1 MRSTLRTCGILLSC
15 SFLALFLACGG
26 GGSNSPSNKL
36 NVQDPP
42 VATAPAALPA
52 DAPLVEYKTYTFSTT
67 ASDADIGVTI
77 AKCVWNFGDG
87 TAPVTASAAPFSVQH
102 AFASVGT
109 GNFTVSVTP
118 TDSRGIAGNP
128 SSSLFSVTAA
138 PNPFVVNINQPS
150 SAVTQSVAVGS
161 TVSLTF
167 DFTVSLA
174 SANNAFT
181 YTASGLSFL
190 TNDTTDDTIGALTQ
204 VAANEWQA
212 TVVFPATAASGTR
225 TFTPTIQVT
234 DTTGQVSSGL
244 VSFPTV
250 TIQTLPATA
259 PPPTVT
265 LAAAPAI
272 LVAGTTNTTYQNVPI
287 TFTATAVDTVVPT
300 MVYSWSFGDGG
311 KGDVTGST
319 ALSMA
324 HTYANPGVYTVVF
337 TADTGIPGAIRSTT
351 MAVQILPDLAP
362 SISFTALPS
371 PYYVGM
377 PITFTATD
385 TVAGQTPTYTWNF
398 GDGSTGTGSPIVHAF
413 MSYVPATVSL
423 TANDGKGGVT
433 TTTQSLNILADVPPV
448 AGAVT
453 GPTGNLYESKAYSF
467 TATATQPA
475 GGNPVTSFIWNWGD
489 GSVAQTDSTHVTAL
503 SASSFTDLLT
513 HSFPAGNAATYS
525 VTVQPVDSFGSVGA
539 PSPATVFTVVPTLL
553 PTPAFTAPATASTFT
568 LPVGSPVTVTF
579 TLSVSNPNGTPGTF
593 LPASALTVYPLG
605 AGNPAVASS
614 VTANGD
620 GTYNATYSYPAG
632 SAPGTAVYTPAA
644 QAVDAQNIVGPVVT
658 GQTVTI
664 KTVAAILPPVVT
676 MTATPAIL
684 AGPSTTYQG
693 VPVQF
698 TATATD
704 PNGDVLNY
712 SWTFSDGGKG
722 DVAATTAASALNQTH
737 AFAAPGIYQV
747 VFTATNT
754 LPGGTNSVTKTIQ
767 VLADTAPSISVVV
780 APASNYYVGAPV
792 TFTVTDATPNQA
804 PTYTWNFG
812 DGSPAVTGSAPTH
825 TFQAAG
831 NTVVTLVADDGKGG
845 VANWTKTL
853 AINADTAPVAQA
865 VAGPSGNLYQS
876 KVYTFTATATELVSG
891 NTVASFIW
899 NWGDGSSTQVDASH
913 IVAGAGGVY
922 TDTLTHAFPAGQ
934 AAFSANITVTPVD
947 NHGAVGSASPNTS
960 FPVVATA
967 LPVGTFLTP
976 AAPTNSSVGEGN
988 NLTVTFTFS
997 TTNPNGAPGAL
1008 LPGSAF
1014 AFYPLGIGVPGTT
1027 AVVTSLG
1034 GGSYQASYTYT
1045 GAATPGT
1052 AVFTPAVR
1060 VTDALSIVG
1069 PVVNGQTVT
1078 ITTVAAINPPIITLA
1093 ATPAIAAGTDAT
1105 YQGVPV
1111 QFTATAVDPN
1121 GDILN
1126 YSWNFGDGNII
1137 SPTTAAAALAQSHAF
1152 ATPGIYTVTFTAN
1165 NTLPNGSNTV
1175 SVNIQVLA
1183 DTKPSLTVTLNPS
1196 SNFFVGE
1203 PISFNVADS
1212 VAGQVP
1218 VYTWNFGDGSPIVT
1232 GATASHTY
1240 QASGNAVLTLTADD
1254 GKGGVTLYTNTLTI
1268 QADIVPVAQAV
1279 TGPAGNL
1286 FQSRAYTFNATATE
1300 LVSGNS
1306 IASFIWNWGD
1316 GTTSTDSSPVNAG
1329 AGIYTSSLTHSF
1341 AAGQPAF
1348 TANIT
1353 VQPVDNHGAIGVPSP
1368 NTAFP
1373 VVATSFPTPQFTAPA
1388 TPSNLTLPV
1397 GSQVAVT
1404 FTLAVSNPNGAP
1416 GTWLPASGVT
1426 VYPLGIGTPGTTA
1439 VVTANGDGTYNATY
1453 DYSAAAVPG
1462 TAIFTPAARATD
1474 GLSIVGP
1481 VVSGQPVNI
1490 VTVAAINPPVVAMTA
1505 TPAIVAGVN
1514 ATYQGVPVNFAATA
1528 TDPNGDI
1535 LYYAWNFGDG
1545 STVAQTGS
1553 AAALNQTHAFAAPGI
1568 YTVVFTA
1575 TNTLPGGTNTV
1586 SVNIQVLAD
1595 TKPNLTV
1602 AINPASG
1609 YYTGVPVAFSVTD
1622 SVANQTPTYTWNFGD
1637 GTPAATGAAQT
1648 HTFLA
1653 AGNTVVTLTADDGKG
1668 GVTTFTTTLA
1678 IQADVPPV
1686 AQAVTGPAGNLYQSK
1701 SYTFIATAK
1710 QLTGGNAVASFAWN
1724 WGDGTTST
1732 DSSPANSGGGVFTST
1747 MTHVFAAGQPAFN
1760 ANITVVPTDI
1770 HGAVGVPSPNT
1781 SFPVVVTALPTGTF
1795 LTPAAPT
1802 NSSVGT
1808 TENVTV
1814 TFTFSTTNPNGAPG
1828 AFLPGSA
1835 FAFYPLGIGT
1845 PGTTAAVT
1853 SLGGGSYQAS
1863 YTYTGAATPGTAVFT
1878 PAVRVTDALSIVGPV
1893 VNGQTVTITT
1903 VAAINPPII
1912 TLVATPAI
1920 VAGTDATYQGVPVQ
1934 FAATAVDP
1942 NGDILNYSWT
1952 FSDSGKGD
1960 VSSTTAA
1967 SALNQTHAFAA
1978 PGIYTVTFTANNTLP
1993 NGSNSVSVNIQVLA
2007 DTAPALTVTLTPS
2020 SNFFVGE
2027 PITFNVADSTPNQVP
2042 VYTWNFGD
2050 GSPIVTGATASHT
2063 FQASGQTVV
2072 TLTADDGKG
2081 GVTLYTNTLVL
2092 QADTVPVAQAVTGPA
2107 GNLFQSKSY
2116 TFSATATDLVP
2127 TNSVASFIWNWGDGT
2142 TSTDSSPAGP
2152 VAGVYTSTMSH
2163 SFPAGQPAF
2172 TANVTVQP
2180 VDNHG
2185 AVGVSSPN
2193 TAFPVVVT
2201 SFPTPSFTV
2210 PASASTLTL
2219 PVGSQVTVNFVLAVS
2234 NPNGAPGVFLP
2245 ASGVKVYPLGIGT
2258 PGTTASVT
2266 ANGDGTYNAS
2276 YSYLAG
2282 AGPGTATFIPVAQA
2296 TDASGIVGPVVPGQA
2311 VTVVTVAAI
2320 NPPVVTMTA
2329 TPAIVAGAN
2338 TTYQGVPIQ
2347 FAATASDPNGDILYY
2362 SWNFGDGST
2371 VSQTTSAA
2379 ALSQTHS
2386 YTNPGIYTVT
2396 FSATNT
2402 LPGGTNAVT
2411 FNIQVL
2417 ADTKPALTVTLNP
2430 AANFFV
2436 AAPIS
2441 FSVVDTT
2448 PNQTPIYTWNFGDGS
2463 APVTGAAQVHTFLAS
2478 GKVVVTLTA
2487 DDQKGGVTTVTQTL
2501 TIQANIVPVAQA
2513 VQGPAGNLF
2522 QSKTYTFTATA
2533 QELVP
2538 TNSVTSFIWIWGDGT
2553 PNTVDNAPTGPVG
2566 NLYTSTM
2573 THVFPAGQA
2582 SFNANITVVP
2592 VDNHNAVGVTSP
2604 STSFP
2609 VVNTS
2614 LPVVTFLAPAAP
2626 VSLNVDLN
2634 GTVTQTLT
2642 FTVSNPQ
2649 AGVGATDPLPVAG
2662 IHFLAND
2669 GSGLVSVAPISS
2681 LGGGQYSV
2689 VVTYTGAAVT
2699 GNRTST
2705 PTAYAVD
2712 SLGIQGL
2719 VATAPTITI
2728 HTQPANHAPSITVT
2742 SPASPTASVFTSDT
2756 VSITFTLTDA
2766 DNDPVSYTVNWQDG
2780 TTPDTGTTTGNTV
2793 TGVPVTLTHVFAD
2806 AFAAVTNPNVA
2817 AASITATDNRS
2828 TNSLAT
2834 PKTVTYTV
2842 TYNAY
2847 PTAVITS
2854 PQASA
2859 TIPAAV
2865 AALNIPN
2872 TDPPVVVLPNN
2883 GKVTFL
2889 GTTTNPGS
2897 AATIPADAGLTYVW
2911 SFPGGVP
2918 SSSAQASPGEVT
2930 FSGTPGQVTAYLVSF
2945 TVLDTFQRSSANATG
2960 VNPNTFKR
2968 WVIVDGTD
2976 SQTFYLSFLYRQ
2988 RSGTSSPDT
2997 YTYAT
3002 LASHGYGDT
3011 VTIYQDGLSN
3021 TYTVAN
3027 TNAPTTIPVRSDVPF
3042 WLTVPG
3048 SITGDTAD
3056 GTNYQVNIPN
3066 KHGVD
3071 PDLEGPGLART
3082 LTVSEGTAFAFQNWG
3097 ATAPFN
3103 PQLQI
3108 TTGSGFGTENN
3119 GADQRRFQGN
3129 TTILNNECYATGT
3142 LVLEAN
3148 LRWLDRLSV
3157 PTTDALPVLTEWIQ
3171 SPNLVT
3177 GFSGLKG
3184 YQLIPEWF
3192 VFVKTTETRD
3202 FNSLASTT
3210 PISGFHSA
3218 TAPTDMGFVIDPSYD
3233 ADNASSY
3240 HLAVSAIQ
3248 AYRAPASTL
3257 DPYDFDVMRANLT
3270 SPAGSTALNDGVT
3283 PEDDSLGLNTT
3294 PVATAPLAF
3303 MNGLVN
3309 SAPSGPLAGGLNA
3322 VHVIYDANDVNRV
3335 PDASVTY
3342 DPFHN
3347 RASFSYAEYLWTKVW
3362 ARPLVVNRTNLS
3374 YYDTEVGFSTYPKA
3388 QVAPLECFASGAATT
3403 TETIDTPWF
3412 FYSNPTHAWP
3422 YAYGVSPTNS
3432 AYNLNVANGGTFDA
3446 SSPVVEPYTGT
3457 APSSTGV
3464 GRFYWTAFEPHFN
3477 ADSGA
3482 LISRTWLADG
3492 TTAQIPT
3499 TFTGSVTGD
3508 ANTAWGLLPPQDTMI
3523 DKRSRNLDGTAN
3535 NGTLGGYRVTW
3546 FNPTRDASGNVVPPD
3561 FWAIQVIS
3569 DTKTYLYL
3577 VSSNYPRTTQLVT
3590 SPLMTDARTYL
3601 NIDGT
3606 TSASY
3611 VSGDLAGPGYCWFDI
3626 PPEVRPAAGTATVTV
3641 FGLKS
3646 ILKNHAILGARSIDR
3661 IEWVEAVKTVTAN
3674 ISTKPGGID
3683 QSFAHKIPFNYAWD
3697 IVVVNGASTPV
3708 AP

>member
-1052 AVFTPAVR
+1052 AVFTPAVQ
-1060 VTDALSIVG
+1060 VTD
-1069 PVVNGQTVT
+1069 GQ
-1078 ITTVAAINPPIITLA
+1078 
-1093 ATPAIAAGTDAT
+1093 G
-1105 YQGVPV
+1105 
-1111 QFTATAVDPN
+1111 
-1121 GDILN
+1121 
-1126 YSWNFGDGNII
+1126 
-1137 SPTTAAAALAQSHAF
+1137 
-1152 ATPGIYTVTFTAN
+1152 
-1165 NTLPNGSNTV
+1165 
-1175 SVNIQVLA
+1175 
-1183 DTKPSLTVTLNPS
+1183 
-1196 SNFFVGE
+1196 
-1203 PISFNVADS
+1203 
-1212 VAGQVP
+1212 
-1218 VYTWNFGDGSPIVT
+1218 
-1232 GATASHTY
+1232 
-1240 QASGNAVLTLTADD
+1240 
-1254 GKGGVTLYTNTLTI
+1254 
-1268 QADIVPVAQAV
+1268 
-1279 TGPAGNL
+1279 
-1286 FQSRAYTFNATATE
+1286 
-1300 LVSGNS
+1300 
-1306 IASFIWNWGD
+1306 
-1316 GTTSTDSSPVNAG
+1316 
-1329 AGIYTSSLTHSF
+1329 
-1341 AAGQPAF
+1341 
-1348 TANIT
+1348 
-1353 VQPVDNHGAIGVPSP
+1353 
-1368 NTAFP
+1368 
-1373 VVATSFPTPQFTAPA
+1373 
-1388 TPSNLTLPV
+1388 
-1397 GSQVAVT
+1397 
-1404 FTLAVSNPNGAP
+1404 
-1416 GTWLPASGVT
+1416 
-1426 VYPLGIGTPGTTA
+1426 
-1439 VVTANGDGTYNATY
+1439 
-1453 DYSAAAVPG
+1453 
-1462 TAIFTPAARATD
+1462 
-1474 GLSIVGP
+1474 
-1481 VVSGQPVNI
+1481 
-1490 VTVAAINPPVVAMTA
+1490 
-1505 TPAIVAGVN
+1505 
-1514 ATYQGVPVNFAATA
+1514 
-1528 TDPNGDI
+1528 
-1535 LYYAWNFGDG
+1535 
-1545 STVAQTGS
+1545 
-1553 AAALNQTHAFAAPGI
+1553 
-1568 YTVVFTA
+1568 
-1575 TNTLPGGTNTV
+1575 
-1586 SVNIQVLAD
+1586 
-1595 TKPNLTV
+1595 
-1602 AINPASG
+1602 
-1609 YYTGVPVAFSVTD
+1609 
-1622 SVANQTPTYTWNFGD
+1622 
-1637 GTPAATGAAQT
+1637 
-1648 HTFLA
+1648 
-1653 AGNTVVTLTADDGKG
+1653 
-1668 GVTTFTTTLA
+1668 
-1678 IQADVPPV
+1678 
-1686 AQAVTGPAGNLYQSK
+1686 
-1701 SYTFIATAK
+1701 
-1710 QLTGGNAVASFAWN
+1710 
-1724 WGDGTTST
+1724 
-1732 DSSPANSGGGVFTST
+1732 
-1747 MTHVFAAGQPAFN
+1747 
-1760 ANITVVPTDI
+1760 
-1770 HGAVGVPSPNT
+1770 
-1781 SFPVVVTALPTGTF
+1781 
-1795 LTPAAPT
+1795 
-1802 NSSVGT
+1802 
-1808 TENVTV
+1808 
-1814 TFTFSTTNPNGAPG
+1814 
-1828 AFLPGSA
+1828 
-1835 FAFYPLGIGT
+1835 
-1845 PGTTAAVT
+1845 
-1853 SLGGGSYQAS
+1853 
-1863 YTYTGAATPGTAVFT
+1863 
-1878 PAVRVTDALSIVGPV
+1878 IVGPV

>member
-26 GGSNSPSNKL
+26 GGSNSPNNNL

-42 VATAPAALPA
+42 VATAPTVLPA
-52 DAPLVEYKTYTFSTT
+52 DASLVEYKTYTFSTT
-67 ASDADIGVTI
+67 ATDADIGVTI

-87 TAPVTASAAPFSVQH
+87 TAPVTASASPFSVQH
-102 AFASVGT
+102 AFATT
-109 GNFTVSVTP
+109 GSGSFTVSVTP

-128 SSSLFSVTAA
+128 ASTVFSVVAA
-138 PNPFVVNINQPS
+138 PNPFVVSINQPTA
-150 SAVTQSVAVGS
+150 AVPLSVAVGN

-167 DFTVSLA
+167 DFTVTLA
-174 SANNAFT
+174 SASNGFT

-190 TNDTTDDTIGALTQ
+190 TNDASNDTVGALTQ
-204 VAANEWQA
+204 VAANEWQT
-212 TVVFPATAASGTR
+212 TVVFPATANSGTR

-234 DTTGQVSSGL
+234 DTTGHVSSGL
-244 VSFPTV
+244 VSFPAI
-250 TIQTLPATA
+250 TINTLPATA

-265 LAAAPAI
+265 LTAAPAI
-272 LVAGTTNTTYQNVPI
+272 LVAGTTNTTYQNVPV

-300 MVYSWSFGDGG
+300 MTYSWSFGDGG

-319 ALSMA
+319 ALSLA

-351 MAVQILPDLAP
+351 MAIQILPDLAP
-362 SISFTALPS
+362 VISFTALPS

-413 MSYVPATVSL
+413 MSYVPATVKL
-423 TANDGKGGVT
+423 TADDGKGGVT

-467 TATATQPA
+467 TATASEPS

-489 GSVAQTDSTHVTAL
+489 GSAAQTDSTHVTAL
-503 SASSFTDLLT
+503 SASTFTDLLT

-525 VTVQPVDSFGSVGA
+525 VTVQPVDSHGSVGA

-553 PTPAFTAPATASTFT
+553 PTAAFTAPAAPSTFT
-568 LPVGSPVTVTF
+568 LPIGSPVSVTF
-579 TLSVSNPNGTPGTF
+579 TISVSNPNGAPGVF

-605 AGNPAVASS
+605 AGNPAVANS

-632 SAPGTAVYTPAA
+632 AAPGTVVYTPAA

-676 MTATPAIL
+676 MTAAPAIL
-684 AGPSTTYQG
+684 AGPGTTYQG

-698 TATATD
+698 TATASD
-704 PNGDVLNY
+704 PNGDILNY
-712 SWTFSDGGKG
+712 TWTFSDGGKG
-722 DVAATTAASALNQTH
+722 DVASTTAASALSQTH

-754 LPGGTNSVTKTIQ
+754 LPGGTNSVTRTIQ
-767 VLADTAPSISVVV
+767 VLPDTAPSISVVV

-792 TFTVTDATPNQA
+792 TFTVTDATPNQT

-831 NTVVTLVADDGKGG
+831 NTVVTLTADDGKGG
-845 VANWTKTL
+845 VATWTQTL

-865 VAGPSGNLYQS
+865 VVGPTGNLFQS
-876 KVYTFTATATELVSG
+876 KVYTFTATATELVAG

-899 NWGDGSSTQVDASH
+899 NWGDGSSSQVDASH

-934 AAFSANITVTPVD
+934 AAFNANITVTPVD
-947 NHGAVGSASPNTS
+947 NHGSVGSASPNTS

-976 AAPTNSSVGEGN
+976 ASPTTSSVGIAN

-997 TTNPNGAPGAL
+997 GTNPNGAPGAF
-1008 LPGSAF
+1008 LPASAF
-1014 AFYPLGIGVPGTT
+1014 TFYPLGSGTLGTT
-1027 AVVTSLG
+1027 ATVTALG
-1034 GGSYQASYTYT
+1034 GGTYQASYAYT
-1045 GAATPGT
+1045 GAGAPGT
-1052 AVFTPAVR
+1052 AVYTPSLQVI
-1060 VTDALSIVG
+1060 DGQGIVG
-1069 PVVNGQTVT
+1069 PMVSGQTVT
-1078 ITTVAAINPPIITLA
+1078 IVTVATINPPVVSLVA
-1093 ATPAIAAGTDAT
+1093 NPAISAGTDAT

-1111 QFTATAVDPN
+1111 QFTAAATDPN

-1126 YSWNFGDGNII
+1126 Y
-1137 SPTTAAAALAQSHAF
+1137 T
-1152 ATPGIYTVTFTAN
+1152 
-1165 NTLPNGSNTV
+1165 
-1175 SVNIQVLA
+1175 
-1183 DTKPSLTVTLNPS
+1183 
-1196 SNFFVGE
+1196 
-1203 PISFNVADS
+1203 
-1212 VAGQVP
+1212 
-1218 VYTWNFGDGSPIVT
+1218 
-1232 GATASHTY
+1232 
-1240 QASGNAVLTLTADD
+1240 
-1254 GKGGVTLYTNTLTI
+1254 
-1268 QADIVPVAQAV
+1268 
-1279 TGPAGNL
+1279 
-1286 FQSRAYTFNATATE
+1286 
-1300 LVSGNS
+1300 
-1306 IASFIWNWGD
+1306 
-1316 GTTSTDSSPVNAG
+1316 
-1329 AGIYTSSLTHSF
+1329 
-1341 AAGQPAF
+1341 
-1348 TANIT
+1348 
-1353 VQPVDNHGAIGVPSP
+1353 
-1368 NTAFP
+1368 
-1373 VVATSFPTPQFTAPA
+1373 
-1388 TPSNLTLPV
+1388 
-1397 GSQVAVT
+1397 
-1404 FTLAVSNPNGAP
+1404 
-1416 GTWLPASGVT
+1416 
-1426 VYPLGIGTPGTTA
+1426 
-1439 VVTANGDGTYNATY
+1439 
-1453 DYSAAAVPG
+1453 
-1462 TAIFTPAARATD
+1462 
-1474 GLSIVGP
+1474 
-1481 VVSGQPVNI
+1481 
-1490 VTVAAINPPVVAMTA
+1490 
-1505 TPAIVAGVN
+1505 
-1514 ATYQGVPVNFAATA
+1514 
-1528 TDPNGDI
+1528 
-1535 LYYAWNFGDG
+1535 
-1545 STVAQTGS
+1545 
-1553 AAALNQTHAFAAPGI
+1553 
-1568 YTVVFTA
+1568 
-1575 TNTLPGGTNTV
+1575 
-1586 SVNIQVLAD
+1586 
-1595 TKPNLTV
+1595 
-1602 AINPASG
+1602 
-1609 YYTGVPVAFSVTD
+1609 
-1622 SVANQTPTYTWNFGD
+1622 
-1637 GTPAATGAAQT
+1637 
-1648 HTFLA
+1648 
-1653 AGNTVVTLTADDGKG
+1653 
-1668 GVTTFTTTLA
+1668 
-1678 IQADVPPV
+1678 
-1686 AQAVTGPAGNLYQSK
+1686 
-1701 SYTFIATAK
+1701 
-1710 QLTGGNAVASFAWN
+1710 
-1724 WGDGTTST
+1724 
-1732 DSSPANSGGGVFTST
+1732 
-1747 MTHVFAAGQPAFN
+1747 
-1760 ANITVVPTDI
+1760 
-1770 HGAVGVPSPNT
+1770 
-1781 SFPVVVTALPTGTF
+1781 
-1795 LTPAAPT
+1795 
-1802 NSSVGT
+1802 
-1808 TENVTV
+1808 
-1814 TFTFSTTNPNGAPG
+1814 
-1828 AFLPGSA
+1828 
-1835 FAFYPLGIGT
+1835 
-1845 PGTTAAVT
+1845 
-1853 SLGGGSYQAS
+1853 
-1863 YTYTGAATPGTAVFT
+1863 
-1878 PAVRVTDALSIVGPV
+1878 
-1893 VNGQTVTITT
+1893 
-1903 VAAINPPII
+1903 
-1912 TLVATPAI
+1912 
-1920 VAGTDATYQGVPVQ
+1920 
-1934 FAATAVDP
+1934 
-1942 NGDILNYSWT
+1942 WT
-1952 FSDSGKGD
+1952 FSDGGKGD
-1960 VSSTTAA
+1960 VASTTAA
-1967 SALNQTHAFAA
+1967 SALSQTHAFAA
-1978 PGIYTVTFTANNTLP
+1978 PGIYTVTFTASNTLP
-1993 NGSNSVSVNIQVLA
+1993 NGTNSVQVNIQVLP
-2007 DTAPALTVTLTPS
+2007 DTPPALTVTLNPS
-2020 SNFFVGE
+2020 SNFYVGV
-2027 PITFNVADSTPNQVP
+2027 PVTFNVADSNPGQVP

-2050 GSPIVTGATASHT
+2050 GSALATGATVTHT
-2063 FQASGQTVV
+2063 YQAAGQTNV
-2072 TLTADDGKG
+2072 TLTANDGKG
-2081 GVTLYTNTLVL
+2081 GITVYANTLAI
-2092 QADTVPVAQAVTGPA
+2092 QADIVPVAQAVSGPA
-2107 GNLFQSKSY
+2107 GNLYQSKSY
-2116 TFSATATDLVP
+2116 SFTASATELVP
-2127 TNSVASFIWNWGDGT
+2127 ANTVASFIWNWGDG
-2142 TSTDSSPAGP
+2142 SPAQ
-2152 VAGVYTSTMSH
+2152 VDNNVVNAGGGSFTDTVTH
-2163 SFPAGQPAF
+2163 VFPAGQPAF
-2172 TANVTVQP
+2172 LANVTVQP

-2185 AVGVSSPN
+2185 AVGVPSPN

-2201 SFPTPSFTV
+2201 SFPTPQFTI

-2219 PVGSQVTVNFVLAVS
+2219 PLGSQVTVNFVLAVS
-2234 NPNGAPGVFLP
+2234 NPNGAPGTYLP
-2245 ASGVKVYPLGIGT
+2245 ASGVVVYPLGIGT
-2258 PGTTASVT
+2258 PGVT
-2266 ANGDGTYNAS
+2266 ATVTSNGDGTYNAS

-2282 AGPGTATFIPVAQA
+2282 AAPGSATLIPVALA
-2296 TDASGIVGPVVPGQA
+2296 TDGQGIVGPFVPGQA

-2347 FAATASDPNGDILYY
+2347 FAATATDPNGDILYY
-2362 SWNFGDGST
+2362 SWDFGDGSS
-2371 VSQTTSAA
+2371 VAQTTSAA
-2379 ALSQTHS
+2379 VLNQTHA
-2386 YTNPGIYTVT
+2386 YLNPGIYTVT

-2513 VQGPAGNLF
+2513 VQGPAGNLY

-2538 TNSVTSFIWIWGDGT
+2538 TNSVTSFTWIWGDGT

-2582 SFNANITVVP
+2582 SFNANILVVP
-2592 VDNHNAVGVTSP
+2592 MDNHGAVGVTSP

-2609 VVNTS
+2609 VVATS
-2614 LPVVTFLAPAAP
+2614 LPVVTFTQPLAP

-2634 GTVTQTLT
+2634 GTVTQTLL

-2649 AGVGATDPLPVAG
+2649 AAVGATDPLPVAG
-2662 IHFLAND
+2662 IHLLAND
-2669 GSGLVSVAPISS
+2669 GSGLVSVGTIAS

-2689 VVTYTGAAVT
+2689 VITYTGAAVT
-2699 GNRTST
+2699 GSRSST

-2728 HTQPANHAPSITVT
+2728 STRPANHAPAITVT
-2742 SPASPTASVFTSDT
+2742 SPASPTASVYTSDT

-2766 DNDPVSYTVNWQDG
+2766 DNDPVTYTVDWNDG
-2780 TTPDTGTTTGNTV
+2780 TTTGPLTTSGNTV

-2806 AFAAVTNPNVA
+2806 SFAAVTNPRTAVA
-2817 AASITATDNRS
+2817 TITATDNRSTDNRS

-2834 PKTVTYTV
+2834 PKTITYTV
-2842 TYNAY
+2842 TYNTY

-2897 AATIPADAGLTYVW
+2897 AATIPGDGGLTYVW

-2945 TVLDTFQRSSANATG
+2945 TVLDTFGRSSDQATG

-2997 YTYAT
+2997 YSYAT
-3002 LASHGYGDT
+3002 LGSHGYGDT
-3011 VTIYQDGLSN
+3011 VTIYQDGISN
-3021 TYTVAN
+3021 TYAIAN
-3027 TNAPTTIPVRSDVPF
+3027 ANAPTTIPVRSDVPF
-3042 WLTVPG
+3042 WLTVPA
-3048 SITGDTAD
+3048 SIAGDTTD
-3056 GTNYQVNIPN
+3056 GTNYQLNVPN

-3082 LTVSEGTAFAFQNWG
+3082 LSVSEGTAFAFQNWG

-3103 PQLQI
+3103 PQLQL
-3108 TTGSGFGTENN
+3108 TTGSGFGTETN

-3129 TTILNNECYATGT
+3129 TNLIDNECFGTGV
-3142 LVLEAN
+3142 LVLEPN

-3157 PTTDALPVLTEWIQ
+3157 PTTDALPVLTEWVQ
-3171 SPNLVT
+3171 PPNLIT
-3177 GFSGLKG
+3177 GFSGLQG

-3192 VFVKTTETRD
+3192 VFLKANETRD
-3202 FNSLASTT
+3202 YNTQATSPIGGFKSASN
-3210 PISGFHSA
+3210 
-3218 TAPTDMGFVIDPSYD
+3218 PTDLGFVIDD
-3233 ADNASSY
+3233 AFNADNASSI

-3248 AYRAPASTL
+3248 AFRAPASTL
-3257 DPYDFDVMRANLT
+3257 DPYDFDVMKTNLT
-3270 SPAGSTALNDGVT
+3270 SPAGATALNDGAT
-3283 PEDDSLGLNTT
+3283 PEDDSQGLNTT
-3294 PVATAPLAF
+3294 PVDNGTLTF

-3309 SAPSGPLAGGLNA
+3309 SAPSGPLAGGLNT
-3322 VHVIYDANDVNRV
+3322 VHVIYDANDVDRI
-3335 PDASVTY
+3335 PSTSKTY
-3342 DPFHN
+3342 NPFHN
-3347 RASFSYAEYLWTKVW
+3347 RANFGYAEYLWTKVW

-3374 YYDTEVGFSTYPKA
+3374 YFDTEVGFSTYPKPQTA
-3388 QVAPLECFASGAATT
+3388 NLECYATGAPVT
-3403 TETIDTPWF
+3403 TEVIDMPWF
-3412 FYSNPTHAWP
+3412 FYSNPTQRWP
-3422 YAYGVSPTNS
+3422 YASGVSPTNS
-3432 AYNLNVANGGTFDA
+3432 SYDLTVANGGTFDA
-3446 SSPVVEPYTGT
+3446 SSPVTEGANTGT
-3457 APSSTGV
+3457 NHGV
-3464 GRFYWTAFEPHFN
+3464 GRFYWTAFTPHYN
-3477 ADSGA
+3477 ADTGA

-3492 TTAQIPT
+3492 TTGEIPT
-3499 TFTGSVTGD
+3499 GIIGSATGD
-3508 ANTAWGLLPPQDTMI
+3508 ADTAWGLLPPQDTMI

-3569 DTKTYLYL
+3569 DGKTYMYL
-3577 VSSNYPRTTQLVT
+3577 VSSNYPRDTQLAT
-3590 SPLMTDARTYL
+3590 SPLMTDARAFL
-3601 NIDGT
+3601 NIDGS
-3606 TSASY
+3606 TSSTYVPYVPGPPASG
-3611 VSGDLAGPGYCWFDI
+3611 SLAGPGYCWFDI

-3646 ILKNHAILGARSIDR
+3646 ILKNNAIAGARTIDR
-3661 IEWVEAVKTVTAN
+3661 IEWVEAVKTVTAS